1 MCNFQR
7 WRRALAASSSSAQA
21 AALADDIV
29 GLYKALRLF
38 YSRNAGLQQSG
49 NHGRGARARWW
60 TWFETTDGGLIG
72 YSGLERCSV
81 ATTARVEL

>member
-29 GLYKALRLF
+29 GFVVQSAEAF
-38 YSRNAGLQQSG
+38 YSSNAGDCEL
-49 NHGRGARARWW
+49 ARPTLSLGTHSLTHTLSTPLSHRK
-60 TWFETTDGGLIG
+60 
-72 YSGLERCSV
+72 ERDS
-81 ATTARVEL
+81 TQM

>member
-29 GLYKALRLF
+29 GLYKAPEAF
-38 YSRNAGLQQSG
+38 YSSNAGDCEL
-49 NHGRGARARWW
+49 ARPTLSLGTHSLTHTLSTPLSHRK
-60 TWFETTDGGLIG
+60 
-72 YSGLERCSV
+72 ERDS
-81 ATTARVEL
+81 TQM

>member
-29 GLYKALRLF
+29 GFVVQSAEATVSTRVTREIAS
-38 YSRNAGLQQSG
+38 SR
-49 NHGRGARARWW
+49 GR
-60 TWFETTDGGLIG
+60 
-72 YSGLERCSV
+72 RCHS
-81 ATTARVEL
+81 AHTH

>member
-29 GLYKALRLF
+29 GLYKALRLL
-38 YSRNAGLQQSG
+38 YSSNAVEIASSR
-49 NHGRGARARWW
+49 GR
-60 TWFETTDGGLIG
+60 
-72 YSGLERCSV
+72 RCHS
-81 ATTARVEL
+81 AHTH